1 VHILAKIRSTPLR
14 NLVYYGFLFSASI
27 GIILFLIQAALPW
40 EKGVAAREIE
50 GKTIKPEH
58 YAITG
63 LWYGS
68 LIALVIIPVLVA
80 SGRMALR
87 RLSSAFSRDEAGLG
101 KRSTPVFLVFAA
113 LAISIAACQM
123 APRLDNSLWGDED
136 YTTRR
141 AIIGQWERNSEDEL
155 SFRKAKWTDTLF
167 YYKNPN
173 NHVLY
178 SILARI
184 AHSGYNAQGDPAKL
198 HFEESRLRLP
208 AFIFALGSVI
218 SLGYLI
224 TVIGYRRAAIAA
236 MFILV
241 FHPWYLRHACE
252 ARGYSIIL
260 CLAPLALTFLIKA
273 LRRGRW
279 RYWAAF
285 AVLEFLLFYAYPGTV
300 YILTASNL
308 GALVYIYFTQKRL
321 PRGDRLILTARWFS
335 ASTLAS
341 LPAIIL
347 MAPNLPQM
355 QAYFAR
361 DRAQGEL
368 TSSWLWDNLCYIATG
383 MPWKPWEL
391 NNPNCLYLAENPV
404 ISLTLLSGF
413 YGFLIIGCLRLW
425 NCGYRWILLALVAP
439 YLLMLAHSLI
449 GGLLLYQWYAIIQ
462 LPFVICV
469 AAIGLEYLPSM
480 LQSVRLR
487 TQAGLLLLG
496 ITLLPYTLYTGAQ
509 RNLQRERAV
518 EPLLES
524 VRLTRDVLNPLHPD
538 VTNAITVQFCMI
550 TPGYDPTAYIFK
562 KKYTPDPAK
571 KLQDLMNQADE
582 SAKPLHINIGQP
594 AIARLEWPDLMAMID
609 NPELFKPLEPLYGLQ
624 SGCTRYICRYLGKAS
639 LGNNH

>member
-1 VHILAKIRSTPLR
+1 MHIPEKIRSTPRR

-27 GIILFLIQAALPW
+27 GIILFLMQAALPW
-40 EKGVAAREIE
+40 EKGVTARELA

-68 LIALVIIPVLVA
+68 LVVLVIIPFLLA

-87 RLSSAFSRDEAGLG
+87 RLSSAFSREEAGLG
-101 KRSTPVFLVFAA
+101 KRSAPVFLVFAA
-113 LAISIAACQM
+113 LAVSIAASQM

-136 YTTRR
+136 YTARR

-155 SFRKAKWTDTLF
+155 TFRKAKWSDTLF

-178 SILARI
+178 SILARL
-184 AHSGYNAQGDPAKL
+184 AHSGYSAQGDPAKL
-198 HFEESRLRLP
+198 HFEEIRLRLP
-208 AFIFALGSVI
+208 AFIFGLGSVI
-218 SLGYLI
+218 SLGYLL

-236 MFILV
+236 MFILA

-252 ARGYSIIL
+252 ARGYSIAL
-260 CLAPLALTFLIKA
+260 CLAPLALAFLIKA

-279 RYWAAF
+279 RYWGAF
-285 AVLEFLLFYAYPGTV
+285 AVLKFLLFYAYPGTV
-300 YILTASNL
+300 YILSAISL
-308 GALVYIYFTQKRL
+308 GALVYIWSTQKKL
-321 PRGDRLILTARWFS
+321 PRSDRLILTARWFS
-335 ASTLAS
+335 SSTLAA

-347 MAPNLPQM
+347 MAPNLLQM

-368 TSSWLWDNLCYIATG
+368 TISWLWDNLCYIATG
-383 MPWKPWEL
+383 MPWTPWEL
-391 NNPNCLYLAENPV
+391 HNPNCLYLAENPV
-404 ISLTLLSGF
+404 TSLAVLAGF
-413 YGFLIIGCLRLW
+413 YGFLVIGCWRLW
-425 NCGYRWILLALVAP
+425 SCGYRWILLALGVP
-439 YLLMLAHSLI
+439 YFLMLMHSLA
-449 GGLLLYQWYAIIQ
+449 GTLLLYQWYAVIQ
-462 LPFVICV
+462 LPFVICI

-480 LQSVRLR
+480 LQPIRLR

-496 ITLLPYTLYTGAQ
+496 ITLLPYSLYTGAQ
-509 RNLQRERAV
+509 RKLQRELAV

-538 VTNAITVQFCMI
+538 VADAITVQFCMI

-562 KKYTPDPAK
+562 KKYTPDTAK
-571 KLQDLMNQADE
+571 KLQILMKQADE
-582 SAKPLHINIGQP
+582 AGKPLHINIGQP
-594 AIARLEWPDLMAMID
+594 AIAHLEWPELMAVID

-624 SGCTRYICRYLGKAS
+624 AGCTRYIFRYLGKAS
-639 LGNNH
+639 LRNGH